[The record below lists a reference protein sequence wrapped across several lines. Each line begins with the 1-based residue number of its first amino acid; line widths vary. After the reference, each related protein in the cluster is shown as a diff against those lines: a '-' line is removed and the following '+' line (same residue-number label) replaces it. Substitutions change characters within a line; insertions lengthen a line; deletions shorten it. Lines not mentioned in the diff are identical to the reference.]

1 MLYSLHVKQKL
12 IGLFDSLGECSSMA
26 EGLVVNNFV
35 SSNNILIKLP
45 AVKELTTFSSATIY
59 RLISEGEFPKQI
71 KLSERSSAWSLEE
84 VYSWIEEKKDARD
97 GGES

>member
-1 MLYSLHVKQKL
+1 MEKKMKCLGQLACKL
-12 IGLFDSLGECSSMA
+12 FF
-26 EGLVVNNFV
+26 NFFLDGYMK
-35 SSNNILIKLP
+35 NNILIKLP
-45 AVKELTTFSSATIY
+45 AVKELTTFSSSTIY

>member
-1 MLYSLHVKQKL
+1 MGRLACKL
-12 IGLFDSLGECSSMA
+12 CFNFFLLMA
-26 EGLVVNNFV
+26 IMNT
-35 SSNNILIKLP
+35 NILIKLP

>member
-1 MLYSLHVKQKL
+1 M
-12 IGLFDSLGECSSMA
+12 
-26 EGLVVNNFV
+26 
-35 SSNNILIKLP
+35 SNKILMKLP
-45 AVKELTTFSSATIY
+45 GVIELTTFSSATIY
-59 RLISEGEFPKQI
+59 RLIDKGEFPKQI